1 MRNDGGNTLKYQEDR
16 EGIRT
21 LPRNAMECGGSIPF
35 LWQQREQLKPFYDH
49 YGARVLRKALAKQY
63 ALETS
68 RTACHKLA
76 ALLTALTDF
85 REWYDYAD
93 FYVSFDAEE
102 PAVTA
107 CLRELQG
114 LNLS

>member
-1 MRNDGGNTLKYQEDR
+1 MTQLWDHKE
-16 EGIRT
+16 
-21 LPRNAMECGGSIPF
+21 PIPK
-35 LWQQREQLKPFYDH
+35 LWQQRAQLKPLCDY
-49 YGARVLRKALAKQY
+49 YGARVLGKALAQQY
-63 ALETS
+63 ALDAS

-93 FYVSFDAEE
+93 FYIAFDVDE

-107 CLRELQG
+107 CLRELRG
-114 LNLS
+114 LNLA

>member
-1 MRNDGGNTLKYQEDR
+1 MTKFWDHED
-16 EGIRT
+16 
-21 LPRNAMECGGSIPF
+21 LIPK
-35 LWQQREQLKPFYDH
+35 LWQQRTQLKPLCDH
-49 YGARVLRKALAKQY
+49 YGARVLGKALAQHY
-63 ALETS
+63 ALDAS

-93 FYVSFDAEE
+93 FYVAFDVDE

-114 LNLS
+114 LNLA

>member
-1 MRNDGGNTLKYQEDR
+1 MHPYRTAYSTWGKAHT
-16 EGIRT
+16 EGIFYMT
-21 LPRNAMECGGSIPF
+21 KFWSIEDPIPC

-49 YGARVLRKALAKQY
+49 YGAHVLGKALAKQY

-68 RTACHKLA
+68 RTACHHLA
-76 ALLTALTDF
+76 ALLTPLTDF

-114 LNLS
+114 LNLW

>member
-1 MRNDGGNTLKYQEDR
+1 MKAQT
-16 EGIRT
+16 EGIRCVT
-21 LPRNAMECGGSIPF
+21 KLGEHEDPIPK
-35 LWQQREQLKPFYDH
+35 LWQQREQLKPLCDY
-49 YGARVLRKALAKQY
+49 YGARVLGKALAQQY
-63 ALETS
+63 ALDAS

-114 LNLS
+114 LNLA

>member
-1 MRNDGGNTLKYQEDR
+1 MLCMTKRWDDGD
-16 EGIRT
+16 
-21 LPRNAMECGGSIPF
+21 PIPF
-35 LWQQREQLKPFYDH
+35 LWQQREQLKPLCDH
-49 YGARVLRKALAKQY
+49 YGARVLGKALAQHY
-63 ALETS
+63 ALDAS

-93 FYVSFDAEE
+93 FYVSFDAGS

-107 CLRELQG
+107 CLRELRR
-114 LNLS
+114 LNLA